1 MALCLLLLPQLHAA
15 SPKPLDKRIAA
26 ILASPEL
33 AHGFWGIEVVSLST
47 GKVLYARDADK
58 LFTPAS
64 NTKLFTTAAALALIG
79 PDYSFRTTVE
89 TNGTLDTHGRLTG
102 DLVLVGRGDPNL
114 SGRELPYTLHT
125 ERNDHPIRV
134 LENLADTLAQKGVK
148 YVDGDIIADD
158 SYFAFERYGE
168 GWSQDDLVWADG
180 APVSALTINDN
191 VIFVNILPADR
202 AGDRAFVSI
211 TPFAD
216 YYRIDNRIIT
226 TPAGTGRKIFIN
238 REPGATVLTLWGN
251 MPLGDAGANEALAI
265 EDPAEFAAE
274 LFRQLLGSARHRG
287 LWPAEDSAHRTIQ
300 PLDFHGHGFRRR
312 LEAATNPRARLQ
324 NQPLVLASYQSKPLI
339 EDVRVI
345 NKVSQNLHAEIL
357 LRLLGREKGTAG
369 TVEGGLEVL
378 RGFLNQ
384 AGVPSDQY
392 VFYDGSGLSRQ
403 NLVTPHA
410 VVQLLRYAD
419 SQPWGNQFPRYS
431 AAGGD
436 RWLSFRS
443 FQGRG
448 CAGPRTRQ
456 DRLPGRSESTLRI
469 RHHQSWRPGSIFHLV
484 QQFQPARQA
493 NQRNHRQ
500 HRRRNPR
507 RQRQEVKCKCGAGA
521 PPANDGNQIRSH
533 IESSWLKSQRT
544 AAASVRR
551 ARAPAPHKQ
560 TTSYRGIR
568 LACRRRWLA
577 APGPVPVGGLR
588 IPSSKSF
595 STTALLCSS
604 FFEENSDVSFFFL
617 LASR

>member
-1 MALCLLLLPQLHAA
+1 MRRMRLFPQLAVCLLLCTPLHAA
-15 SPKPLDKRIAA
+15 SHKPLQRRIAA
-26 ILASPEL
+26 ILEPADL

-64 NTKLFTTAAALALIG
+64 NTKLFTTAAAMALIG
-79 PDYSFRTTVE
+79 PDYTFHTTVE

-114 SGRELPYTLHT
+114 SGRELPYALHT

-134 LENLADTLAQKGVK
+134 LEQLADTLAQKGVK

-168 GWSQDDLVWADG
+168 GWTQDDLVWADG

-216 YYRIDNRIIT
+216 YYRIDNRIMT

-238 REPGATVLTLWGN
+238 REPGATTLTLWGN

-274 LFRQLLGSARHRG
+274 LFRQLLEVRGIAVYGKQKTRHTELSSLSTLTVTASAAARG
-287 LWPAEDSAHRTIQ
+287 GDEPS
-300 PLDFHGHGFRRR
+300 
-312 LEAATNPRARLQ
+312 RALQ
-324 NQPLVLASYQSKPLI
+324 NQPLVLASYQSRPLI

-384 AGVPSDQY
+384 AGITGDQY
-392 VFYDGSGLSRQ
+392 VVIRWLRTLATEPGDASHRDPVAALRR
-403 NLVTPHA
+403 HA
-410 VVQLLRYAD
+410 ALGPQL
-419 SQPWGNQFPRYS
+419 PRYL
-431 AAGGD
+431 APLRHRRFA
-436 RWLSFRS
+436 
-443 FQGRG
+443 FQPFQECG
-448 CAGPRTRQ
+448 CARTGAGQNRFA
-456 DRLPGRSESTLRI
+456 GRSQDSVRLC
-469 RHHQSWRPGSIFHLV
+469 HHQSRRTGGIFHLV
-484 QQFQPARQA
+484 EQLQSSGQT
-493 NQRNHRQ
+493 
-500 HRRRNPR
+500 
-507 RQRQEVKCKCGAGA
+507 RQR
-521 PPANDGNQIRSH
+521 H
-533 IESSWLKSQRT
+533 Y
-544 AAASVRR
+544 RR
-551 ARAPAPHKQ
+551 HR
-560 TTSYRGIR
+560 
-568 LACRRRWLA
+568 
-577 APGPVPVGGLR
+577 
-588 IPSSKSF
+588 
-595 STTALLCSS
+595 
-604 FFEENSDVSFFFL
+604 
-617 LASR
+617 